1 MTQHDDSVNARLD
14 QLYADYQRQLP
25 ERINYVTQQFA
36 AYCTH
41 PNPPAALQNLHYALH
56 KLAGSGATFGHT
68 EMGKVAR
75 RWEHLASTLLN
86 ANVPPIAAQWEEMHT
101 LLAELSRAATLRDE
115 S

>member
-25 ERINYVTQQFA
+25 ERIDCIAQQFA
-36 AYCTH
+36 EYCAQ
-41 PNPPAALQNLHYALH
+41 PIPPAALQNLHYALH

-75 RWEHLASTLLN
+75 RWEHLASVLLN
-86 ANVPPIAAQWEEMHT
+86 TSVPPMASQWEEMHA
-101 LLAELSRAATLRDE
+101 LLSELSRAATLRDE